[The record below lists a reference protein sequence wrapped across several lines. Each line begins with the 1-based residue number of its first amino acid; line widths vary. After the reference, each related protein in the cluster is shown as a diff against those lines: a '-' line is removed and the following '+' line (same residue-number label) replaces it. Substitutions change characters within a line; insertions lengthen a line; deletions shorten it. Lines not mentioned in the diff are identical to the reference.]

1 MALSHLFVCLDGS
14 ANSVV
19 GVLSEHVNLANG
31 NWTET
36 GEAPPGKVL

>member
-1 MALSHLFVCLDGS
+1 MCLDGS